1 MFVYLRNIIA
11 TNKINIGLTKTNKE
25 NFNCYP

>member
-1 MFVYLRNIIA
+1 MFVYLRIIIA

-25 NFNCYP
+25 NFNCYS